1 MNFGQFFAILRARRW
16 MALAVFGG
24 IVVLTVVIS
33 LVLPKQ
39 YQAVASVVVDFKPD
53 PVSAML
59 YPGSVSPAFTATQVD
74 VIQSDRVAQRVVRNL
89 KLTESPQVREQ
100 WRDAT
105 NGQGSIEQWL
115 ADQFQ
120 KNMDVKP
127 SRESNVIS
135 VSYKAPDPRFA
146 AALANAFV
154 QAYMETSLELRV
166 DPARQYS
173 SFFDSR
179 VKESREALERAQ
191 TKVSDFQRE
200 KGLIASDE
208 RLDVENSRLN
218 ELSSQLVAVQAI
230 TAESSSRQTQA
241 QGASANQ
248 LQEVLNNGLIQSLKA
263 DLSRSEA
270 KLQELTAKLG
280 DSNPQVVEAKAS
292 IETLRSRI
300 ESETKR
306 VTGGVGVSATINRQ
320 REAELR
326 ASIEAQRAKLLQLK
340 ATRDD
345 GAVLVRDVES
355 AQHAYEGIVARYN
368 QATLESQTTQS
379 NVNVLQQATPPLEP
393 SSPRIVLNTLLSI
406 FLGTLLAAIAVVGL
420 ELRDRRVRSVADIGS
435 GLGLPVLGVLPPP
448 HAVRRR
454 WLRGSAQPRLTE
466 PKGA

>member
-1 MNFGQFFAILRARRW
+1 MSFGQFFAILKARRW
-16 MALAVFGG
+16 VAMAMLG
-24 IVVLTVVIS
+24 IVVVLTLVVS
-33 LVLPKQ
+33 LLLPKQ
-39 YQAVASVVVDFKPD
+39 YLATASVVVDFKPD

-59 YPGSVSPAFTATQVD
+59 YQGAASPAFTATQVD

-89 KLTESPQVREQ
+89 KLTESAQVREQ
-100 WRDAT
+100 WQDAT

-120 KNMDVKP
+120 RNMDVKP

-173 SFFDSR
+173 AFFDTR

-191 TKVSDFQRE
+191 TKLSDYQRA
-200 KGLIASDE
+200 KGIIASDE

-218 ELSSQLVAVQAI
+218 ELSSQLVAIQAI
-230 TAESSSRQTQA
+230 ASESSSRQSQA
-241 QGASANQ
+241 QGSGDRM
-248 LQEVLNNGLIQSLKA
+248 QEVLGNSLIQSLKA
-263 DLSRSEA
+263 DLSRAES
-270 KLQELTAKLG
+270 KLQELNAKLG
-280 DSNPQVVEAKAS
+280 ESHPQVVEAKAS
-292 IETLRSRI
+292 IDTLRSRI
-300 ESETKR
+300 ESETRR
-306 VTGGVGVSATINRQ
+306 VTGGVGVSANINRQ

-326 ASIEAQRAKLLQLK
+326 ASIEAQRKKLLEMK
-340 ATRDD
+340 AVRDE

-355 AQHAYEGIVARYN
+355 AQRAYEGIVARFN
-368 QATLESQTTQS
+368 QTTLESQTTQS
-379 NVNVLQQATPPLEP
+379 NVNVLTPASPPLEP
-393 SSPRIVLNTLLSI
+393 SSPRVVLNMLLAI

-435 GLGLPVLGVLPPP
+435 GLGLPVLGVLPTPQGG
-448 HAVRRR
+448 RR
-454 WLRGSAQPRLTE
+454 WLRGAAQPRLGG

>member
-1 MNFGQFFAILRARRW
+1 MSFGQFFAILKARRW
-16 MALAVFGG
+16 IALAMLG
-24 IVVLTVVIS
+24 IVVVLTLVVS
-33 LVLPKQ
+33 LLLPKQ
-39 YQAVASVVVDFKPD
+39 YLATASVVVDFKPD

-59 YPGSVSPAFTATQVD
+59 YQGAASPAFTATQVD

-89 KLTESPQVREQ
+89 KLTESAQVREQ
-100 WRDAT
+100 WQDAT

-120 KNMDVKP
+120 RNMDVKP

-173 SFFDSR
+173 AFFDTR

-191 TKVSDFQRE
+191 TKLSDYQRA
-200 KGLIASDE
+200 KGIIASDE

-218 ELSSQLVAVQAI
+218 ELSSQLVAIQAI
-230 TAESSSRQTQA
+230 ASESSSRQNQA
-241 QGASANQ
+241 QGSGDRM
-248 LQEVLNNGLIQSLKA
+248 QEVLGNSLIQSLKA
-263 DLSRSEA
+263 DLSRAES
-270 KLQELTAKLG
+270 KLQELNAKLG
-280 DSNPQVVEAKAS
+280 ESHPQVVEAKAS
-292 IETLRSRI
+292 IDTLRSRI
-300 ESETKR
+300 ESETRR
-306 VTGGVGVSATINRQ
+306 VTGGVGVSANINRQ

-326 ASIEAQRAKLLQLK
+326 ASIEAQRKKLLEMK
-340 ATRDD
+340 AVRDE

-355 AQHAYEGIVARYN
+355 AQRAYEGIVARYN
-368 QATLESQTTQS
+368 QTTLESQTTQS
-379 NVNVLQQATPPLEP
+379 NVNVLTPASPPLEP
-393 SSPRIVLNTLLSI
+393 ASPRVVLNMLLAI

-435 GLGLPVLGVLPPP
+435 GLGLPVLGVLPTPQSG
-448 HAVRRR
+448 RR
-454 WLRGSAQPRLTE
+454 WLRGAAQPRLGG